1 MASLALDLWP
11 VPLEG
16 EGAAEPEASG
26 WRGLH
31 NLGGRGGP
39 VPENG
44 KGPWETAGG
53 RRTGT

>member
-39 VPENG
+39 LQENG
-44 KGPWETAGG
+44 KGPWERAGG
-53 RRTGT
+53 RRMGT